1 MKKIGTYL
9 AFPLLVILILLLYG
23 FSLKRNQQKKVQ
35 KIEVQFEGGEN
46 EFLTHESVNKLLIQN
61 NEEFKNQP
69 KSVIDLHELENL
81 ISANPYVE
89 EAVVFLTPRGLLK
102 TQIKQREPL
111 ARIITNNESYYID
124 KYGVKIPLSSNHS
137 ARVPLVLGVN
147 SFKDV
152 KEITQLVNYFFED
165 DFLKKEIV
173 AMKKMPNDEYVFNVR
188 SGDYKI
194 NFGKC
199 VNIDKKIKKIKAFYN
214 KALLDKTIHNY
225 KTINVKYHNQVV
237 CTKQHQ
243 VGKAKS
249 LGVKRGVVNNIT
261 QTIQS
266 IQQAVDEAESVSGQ
280 KIEEV
285 VVGIA
290 GQHIRSLHH
299 SDYITRTKSDEVIE
313 AKDINDLENQV
324 HKLVMLPG
332 EEIIHVLPQEFKV
345 DSQADIKEPI
355 GMYGGRLEANFHVV
369 VGQVSSIR
377 NIGRCVKSAGLSLS
391 DITLEP
397 LASASAVLS
406 REEKEAGVALIDIGG
421 GTTDLAIFKD
431 GIIRHTAV
439 IPFGG
444 NVITEDIKEGC
455 SIIEKQAELLKV
467 KFGSAWPGENKET
480 EIVSIPGEHVY
491 LEIKNYGHE
500 TQKGKLIAGIV
511 LTGGGS
517 QLKHLRQLVE
527 YITGM
532 DARIGFPN
540 ENLAGESD
548 DNLSSPSYATA
559 VGLLME
565 GLSKPEIERVVEEKV
580 VTEASFQP
588 IESVE
593 KESIVIEDKQVEP
606 KRRAKSF
613 FDKFTERFKEFLD
626 NAE

>member
-1 MKKIGTYL
+1 MENNKIAVGLDIGTTKIVAMIGRKNEYD
-9 AFPLLVILILLLYG
+9 
-23 FSLKRNQQKKVQ
+23 
-35 KIEVQFEGGEN
+35 KIEVVG
-46 EFLTHESVNKLLIQN
+46 I
-61 NEEFKNQP
+61 
-69 KSVIDLHELENL
+69 
-81 ISANPYVE
+81 
-89 EAVVFLTPRGLLK
+89 
-102 TQIKQREPL
+102 
-111 ARIITNNESYYID
+111 
-124 KYGVKIPLSSNHS
+124 
-137 ARVPLVLGVN
+137 
-147 SFKDV
+147 
-152 KEITQLVNYFFED
+152 
-165 DFLKKEIV
+165 
-173 AMKKMPNDEYVFNVR
+173 
-188 SGDYKI
+188 
-194 NFGKC
+194 
-199 VNIDKKIKKIKAFYN
+199 
-214 KALLDKTIHNY
+214 
-225 KTINVKYHNQVV
+225 
-237 CTKQHQ
+237 
-243 VGKAKS
+243 GKAKS
-249 LGVKRGVVNNIT
+249 LGVKRGVVSNIT

-266 IQQAVDEAESVSGQ
+266 IQQAVDEAESVSGI

-299 SDYITRTKSDEVIE
+299 SDYITRNNADEVIE
-313 AKDINDLENQV
+313 DSDIEDLVNQV

-377 NIGRCVKSAGLSLS
+377 NIGRCVKSAGLGLS
-391 DITLEP
+391 EITLEP

-406 REEKEAGVALIDIGG
+406 QEEKEAGVALIDIGG

-444 NVITEDIKEGC
+444 NVITDDIKEGC
-455 SIIEKQAELLKV
+455 SIIEKQAELLKI

-480 EIVSIPGEHVY
+480 EIVSIPGLRGREPKEITLKNLSKIIHARVQEIIEHVY

-500 TQKGKLIAGIV
+500 TAKGKLIAGIV

-540 ENLAGESD
+540 EHLAGDSD
-548 DNLSSPSYATA
+548 ETLSSPSYATA

-565 GLSKPEIERVVEEKV
+565 GLEKRGTDEIDAIEKV
-580 VTEASFQP
+580 VDEITVDEGQEASTEEIP
-588 IESVE
+588 IVE
-593 KESIVIEDKQVEP
+593 ETP
-606 KRRAKSF
+606 KPKKKSF
-613 FDKFTERFKEFLD
+613 FEKFTEGLKDFLD